1 MNEAPMVDLNGVEAG
16 IDHSAVFVAGEGP
29 VGIVDP
35 DASVG
40 DADSPTLA
48 GITITLTNAVAGDAE
63 QLAVSLEDAGALG
76 IAVTGPDTPSL
87 TLSGAARP
95 ADYPEQLYTLPSD
108 HRPDNPTQSTR
119 PHRPQTQSRRTT

>member
-1 MNEAPMVDLNGVEAG
+1 MNEAPVVDLNGVEAG

-48 GITITLTNAVAGDAE
+48 GITITLTNAVDGDAE
-63 QLAVSLEDAGALG
+63 QLEVSLEAAGALG
-76 IAVTGPDTPSL
+76 IAVSGNGTTSPTLTGP
-87 TLSGAARP
+87 ARP
-95 ADYPEQLYTLPSD
+95 ADYQALLSTPTSAHLLPDPPPS
-108 HRPDNPTQSTR
+108 
-119 PHRPQTQSRRTT
+119 

>member
-1 MNEAPMVDLNGVEAG
+1 MNEAPVVDLNGVEAG

-48 GITITLTNAVAGDAE
+48 GITITLTNAVDGDAE
-63 QLAVSLEDAGALG
+63 QLEVSLEAAGALG
-76 IAVTGPDTPSL
+76 IAVNGNGTTSIS
-87 TLSGAARP
+87 LSGAARP
-95 ADYPEQLYTLPSD
+95 AEYQEMLYTLPYTNSVD
-108 HRPDNPTQSTR
+108 RKSTR
-119 PHRPQTQSRRTT
+119 LNSSH

>member
-1 MNEAPMVDLNGVEAG
+1 MNEAPVVDLNGVEAG

-48 GITITLTNAVAGDAE
+48 GITITLTNAVDGDAE
-63 QLAVSLEDAGALG
+63 QLEVSLEAAGALG
-76 IAVTGPDTPSL
+76 IAVSGNGTTSL

-95 ADYPEQLYTLPSD
+95 PDYQGLPSTPPY
-108 HRPDNPTQSTR
+108 HNNARNPPPGNR
-119 PHRPQTQSRRTT
+119 

>member
-1 MNEAPMVDLNGVEAG
+1 MNEAPVVDLNGVEAG

-48 GITITLTNAVAGDAE
+48 GITITLTHAVAGDAE
-63 QLAVSLEDAGALG
+63 QLEVSLDAAGALG
-76 IAVTGPDTPSL
+76 LAGSRNRTTRR
-87 TLSGAARP
+87 TLSGAGRP
-95 ADYPEQLYTLPSD
+95 AAHPDPPS
-108 HRPDNPTQSTR
+108 PPTHQH
-119 PHRPQTQSRRTT
+119 P